1 MKQLVE
7 DNNLIGAQIVDYLL
21 IWGHQHIYSALWHA
35 EKAKINNSMIS
46 NSFSIEILLYLAGY
60 RQIKK
65 AIELLGVKEDSKK
78 IIGIFVSENMANLS
92 TAFETLKEVFLLEID
107 IDIIEDFTSRRKDVV
122 NYLVKEG
129 YQDVTEYSDEKI
141 EKVFPRFDRP

>member
-35 EKAKINNSMIS
+35 EKAKINKSMIS

-65 AIELLGVKEDSKK
+65 AIELNKSVVKKAKK
-78 IIGIFVSENMANLS
+78 L
-92 TAFETLKEVFLLEID
+92 LKNEQN
-107 IDIIEDFTSRRKDVV
+107 R
-122 NYLVKEG
+122 NN
-129 YQDVTEYSDEKI
+129 
-141 EKVFPRFDRP
+141 